1 MKREFKLYLSDIIR
15 ATDKIKCYTR
25 NLNIKDFKKSDM
37 AIDATTR
44 NLEIIGEAISQM
56 QEEKKTEYS
65 GVPWQEVKNFR
76 NVVIHKYHSVDVD
89 ILWDI
94 IKTKLGPLKQQIQ
107 DILEKESNKDE
118 EKNEDNNTN

>member
-1 MKREFKLYLSDIIR
+1 MKREFKLYLRDITEAI
-15 ATDKIKCYTR
+15 DKIKGYIQ
-25 NLNIKDFKKSDM
+25 NLNIEDFKKSAI

-56 QEEKKTEYS
+56 QEEKKNEYF

-94 IKTKLGPLKQQIQ
+94 IKTKLDPLKQQIQ
-107 DILEKESNKDE
+107 NILEKESNENE
-118 EKNEDNNTN
+118 EKT